1 MIKLLHRGRVSAQF
15 SGAIL
20 ALLCVWPLAGC
31 NSVGGLD
38 TGPAPPDVY
47 ESVAK
52 IDLDAKSGAPART
65 GRGLEGQP
73 AARGFTLAGDPASV
87 GDRIGGTGQPVA
99 PASGGYNV
107 DFETAPIASAAK
119 SIIADTLGLGLSVDP
134 RVSGN
139 VSLSSGRPLNRGE
152 LLMAFESALRSA
164 NANLVKDGAGYRI
177 VPATETAGLGSVDPS
192 REPAAGFGISVLP
205 LRHISAE
212 NMVKLV
218 DSFAAKPGA
227 VRIDPSRNLLI
238 VQGTGEERRVTLETA
253 AAFDQDWMRG
263 QSVGVFP
270 LSSAT
275 PDIMIVEL
283 QRIMDAGEG
292 GAYKGILQFQSV
304 ARMNA
309 ILAISKR
316 PEALRAVA
324 AWIKRLDRAD
334 NSAVQSRVY
343 HVKYGEAKKLARILN
358 ESFGGAAPGGSS
370 DDSIE
375 PGAGRLSLGSPAGG
389 PQTPGVQNNAGAGI
403 GAPNPAGLGSSPFGA
418 LSRDTTGGQ
427 THRPDAGQ
435 GAGAPAPSAG
445 GRGDGS
451 VRVTAE
457 ESTNSLLI
465 FADRERFR
473 MIERVLQQLDRPR
486 LQVAIEATIAEVS
499 LTDDLQYG
507 VQYFLQNN
515 KGSIGLS
522 SGAATQVISAV
533 LPGFNLLLGPQ
544 ADPRVILSALGT
556 RTNVKVLSTPS
567 VVALDNQVASI
578 QVGDQVPVSTSQA
591 TLVSAAN
598 TGLLSSTAFPVTN
611 SIDYR
616 NTGVILRVLPRV
628 NANGNVTLEVE
639 QEISNVVNNNAS
651 GTLTP
656 TISQRHLKSTISV
669 TSNQTVLL
677 GGLISDQQT
686 KSRDGIPILSS
697 IEYLGDLFANNQTA
711 RNRTELIVFI
721 RPRIIA
727 DSVDAQSVAEEMRSK
742 MLLSRPGA
750 TISTRY

>member
-1 MIKLLHRGRVSAQF
+1 MFDRDRARFKPALAAFAAAMSAI
-15 SGAIL
+15 A
-20 ALLCVWPLAGC
+20 LAGC
-31 NSVGGLD
+31 NAVGGLEPTPASPD
-38 TGPAPPDVY
+38 IYEAVATADLGAKAGVRAKGAGDFDGQPRPQGFTVTGSPGY
-47 ESVAK
+47 
-52 IDLDAKSGAPART
+52 DASGASSAVT
-65 GRGLEGQP
+65 
-73 AARGFTLAGDPASV
+73 
-87 GDRIGGTGQPVA
+87 

-107 DFETAPIASAAK
+107 AFENAPIASVAK
-119 SIIADTLGLGLSVDP
+119 SILSDTLGLGLAIDP

-139 VSLSSGRPLNRGE
+139 ISLSSGRPLNRNE
-152 LLMAFESALRSA
+152 LLLALESALRSA
-164 NANLVKDGAGYRI
+164 NASMIKDGAGYRI
-177 VPATETAGLGSVDPS
+177 MPATETAGLGGYDAS
-192 REPAAGFGISVLP
+192 RAPAPGFGISALP

-212 NMVKLV
+212 NMMKLV

-227 VRIDPSRNLLI
+227 VRVDTARNMLI
-238 VQGTGEERRVTLETA
+238 VQGTGEERRVAMETA
-253 AAFDQDWMRG
+253 AAFDQDWMSG
-263 QSVGVFP
+263 QSVGVYP

-275 PDIMIVEL
+275 PEVMIGEL

-292 GAYKGILQFQSV
+292 GAYKGILQFQAI

-309 ILAISKR
+309 VLAISKR
-316 PEALRAVA
+316 PDALRAA
-324 AWIKRLDRAD
+324 AGWIRRLDRAD
-334 NSAVQSRVY
+334 NSATQSRVY

-358 ESFGGAAPGGSS
+358 ESFSGGASPLSS
-370 DDSIE
+370 DDTIE
-375 PGAGRLSLGSPAGG
+375 PGAGRLSLNSPGAQQAAGATAGSATVQNAAAPGAPQGPFGSLTRDTFGAAAGG
-389 PQTPGVQNNAGAGI
+389 ARPNETGNEASGGLNAGAG
-403 GAPNPAGLGSSPFGA
+403 GKA
-418 LSRDTTGGQ
+418 
-427 THRPDAGQ
+427 
-435 GAGAPAPSAG
+435 AG
-445 GRGDGS
+445 G
-451 VRVTAE
+451 VHVTAD

-499 LTDDLQYG
+499 LNDDLQYG
-507 VQYFLQNN
+507 VQYYLQNHQ
-515 KGSIGLS
+515 GSIGLS
-522 SGAATQVISAV
+522 TGTATQVISAV

-544 ADPRVILSALGT
+544 TDPRVVLSALSS

-591 TLVSAAN
+591 TLVSASN
-598 TGLLSSTAFPVTN
+598 TGLLNSTAFPVTN

-628 NANGNVTLEVE
+628 SANGNVTLEVE
-639 QEISNVVNNNAS
+639 QEISNVVNNSSS

-677 GGLISDQQT
+677 GGLISDQVT
-686 KSRDGIPILSS
+686 DGRSGIPVLST
-697 IEYLGDLFANNQTA
+697 IQYLGDLFATNQSA

-727 DSVDAQSVAEEMRSK
+727 DSVDAQSVAEEMRTK
-742 MLLSRPGA
+742 MLVSRPGA
-750 TISTRY
+750 PLSTKY